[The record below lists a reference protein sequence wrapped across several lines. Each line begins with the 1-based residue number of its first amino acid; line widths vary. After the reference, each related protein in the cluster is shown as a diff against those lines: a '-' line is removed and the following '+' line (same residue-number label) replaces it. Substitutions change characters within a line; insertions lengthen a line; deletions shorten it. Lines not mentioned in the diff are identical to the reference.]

1 MLAQFQKNN
10 PGVYEDYLENL
21 RMLRVFLVWEF
32 IYLTSCKSLFAMEKN
47 RDKKASQKALC
58 ALWLNHTT
66 YARGLLEILDYDQDP
81 KPDNGC
87 DGFRSG

>member
-32 IYLTSCKSLFAMEKN
+32 IYLTSCKSLFATEK
-47 RDKKASQKALC
+47 DGSVAKSHYLC
-58 ALWLNHTT
+58 
-66 YARGLLEILDYDQDP
+66 
-81 KPDNGC
+81 K
-87 DGFRSG
+87 RSIGNT